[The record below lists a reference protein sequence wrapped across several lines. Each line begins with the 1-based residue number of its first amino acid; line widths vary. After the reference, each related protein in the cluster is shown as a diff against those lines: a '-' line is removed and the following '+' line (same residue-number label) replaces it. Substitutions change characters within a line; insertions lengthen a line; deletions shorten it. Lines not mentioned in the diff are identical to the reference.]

1 MRILGIDPGSRNTGF
16 AVIERLGSNNTPLAY
31 GTIVLG
37 TGPFEERLLRLYE
50 EMNRIIEEQ
59 KPSAVAVEGIFHAK
73 HAGAALKLGHARGV
87 VLLVASLHGLPIHEY
102 APRAVKRAVTS
113 SGKAEKGQIQRMVK
127 MLLKL
132 PEEPKAD
139 AADALAVALCC
150 AHTLKRAGGRS

>member
-16 AVIERLGSNNTPLAY
+16 AVIERLGSRNTPLAY
-31 GTIVLG
+31 GTIALG
-37 TGPFEERLLRLYE
+37 TGPFEERLLRLYQ
-50 EMNRIIEEQ
+50 EMTRIIEEQ
-59 KPSAVAVEGIFHAK
+59 KPSDVAVEGIFHAK
-73 HAGAALKLGHARGV
+73 HAGSALKLGHARGV

-113 SGKAEKGQIQRMVK
+113 SGSAEKGQVQRMVK

-150 AHTLKRAGGRS
+150 AHTLKRPGGRS